1 MVYIFPEPQKEKSHT
16 NLSGHVQHV
25 VGQRKQAGWMSPFKS
40 QPLVFI
46 SSAREEVLEIDWLHL
61 TTFSP
66 EALAVIAG
74 FGQTERSAH
83 VRFQVPVVIFI
94 HLIFSIVKSKQMW
107 QRQGSRFSLKVG
119 AKNLSLM
126 TNTFR
131 SAVYQKLIEFD
142 TDSLLQSCFERIV
155 LSVRHCFRQKT
166 TICPSARL
174 DVLVSLRRAKQSG

>member
-1 MVYIFPEPQKEKSHT
+1 MEFQELSQHHYVHSYKSGCERACPPTIKVIWIRVFFPAMAYIFPEPQKEKSDT

-25 VGQRKQAGWMSPFKS
+25 VGRRKQAGWMSPFKS

-66 EALAVIAG
+66 EGLAVITG
-74 FGQTERSAH
+74 FGQTERSAR
-83 VRFQVPVVIFI
+83 VRFQLPVVIFI

-119 AKNLSLM
+119 AKNLKSHAKHFSFGCLSK
-126 TNTFR
+126 TNR
-131 SAVYQKLIEFD
+131 VWH
-142 TDSLLQSCFERIV
+142 R
-155 LSVRHCFRQKT
+155 
-166 TICPSARL
+166 
-174 DVLVSLRRAKQSG
+174 